1 MRVIILCAGIS
12 ERLRPETYDT
22 NKNLLEINGKAL
34 IEHLLDAFIYSGV
47 EIETVHIII
56 GHYGY
61 KFRELLGSNYRGLKI
76 RFHNNPLHKITGA
89 AQSLYLASNVLRENE
104 CVVMEGDHYLDPELL
119 KKLLTSEYENCI
131 LVEED
136 PFKRD
141 WDEQT
146 VAYGNN
152 GLLKF
157 LQWPPIKIRD
167 VGGPLRGFSKL
178 GEALTIFKL
187 SKQASRDLAAILT
200 LHLLKAG
207 VVKKEIIS
215 PINELMKLHDIQYLD
230 TDGAEWVEIDFPADL
245 EKARAMKIA

>member
-34 IEHLLDAFIYSGV
+34 IEHLLDAFIYTGV
-47 EIETVHIII
+47 KIETVHIII

-119 KKLLTSEYENCI
+119 KKLLTSEFENCI
-131 LVEED
+131 LVDED
-136 PFKRD
+136 ASKLA
-141 WDEQT
+141 WDEET
-146 VAYGNN
+146 VAYGQG
-152 GLLKF
+152 GLLST
-157 LQWPPIKIRD
+157 LQWPP
-167 VGGPLRGFSKL
+167 LKL
-178 GEALTIFKL
+178 IPIPGHPVIGEALTIFKL
-187 SKQASRDLAAILT
+187 SKQASKDLSAILA
-200 LHLLKAG
+200 LYLMEDGSAR
-207 VVKKEIIS
+207 KEIIS
-215 PINELMKLHDIQYLD
+215 PLNKLMKLHDIQYLD
-230 TDGAEWVEIDFPADL
+230 TWGREWVEIDFPADL
-245 EKARAMKIA
+245 EKARGMRFE

>member
-34 IEHLLDAFIYSGV
+34 IEHLLDAFIYTGV

-61 KFRELLGSNYRGLKI
+61 KFRELLGSNYHGLKI

-89 AQSLYLASNVLRENE
+89 AQSLFLASNVLREHE

-119 KKLLTSEYENCI
+119 KKLLTSEFENCI
-131 LVEED
+131 LVDED
-136 PFKRD
+136 ANKLS
-141 WDEQT
+141 WDEET
-146 VAYGNN
+146 VAYGMHGHLERLHWLANTQHPH
-152 GLLKF
+152 GDTIL
-157 LQWPPIKIRD
+157 
-167 VGGPLRGFSKL
+167 L

-187 SKQASRDLAAILT
+187 SKQASKDLSAILT
-200 LHLLKAG
+200 LYLMEDGSAR
-207 VVKKEIIS
+207 KEIIS
-215 PINELMKLHDIQYLD
+215 PINKLMKIHDIQYLG
-230 TDGAEWVEIDFPADL
+230 TEGREWVEIDFPADL
-245 EKARAMKIA
+245 EKARGMNFA